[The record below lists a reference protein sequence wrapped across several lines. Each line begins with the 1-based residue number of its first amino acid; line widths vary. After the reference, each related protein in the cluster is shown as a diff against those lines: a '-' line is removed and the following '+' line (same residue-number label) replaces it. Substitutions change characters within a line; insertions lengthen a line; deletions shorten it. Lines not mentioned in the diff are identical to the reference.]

1 VLHIDNNLLEI
12 DSSIDEIVA
21 ELLKSDEV
29 MLYRKA
35 RENFLKDEKL
45 QNKIAVL
52 QQNIDFIPFRS
63 DLRELQREINLN
75 EKVYQL
81 KLAENDLQEIL
92 SNLTKAITYS
102 ISKNI
107 PIDENLPLR
116 GGGHHQ
122 RRRAK

>member
-1 VLHIDNNLLEI
+1 MLHIDNNLLEI